1 MTLRSSTFVRLGF
14 ADAVAAAATVE
25 RLGADELVAFF
36 GRVGDPDLA
45 LRALA
50 ELADASSDDLIEDLV
65 NDEGTAMRLLSVLGA
80 SRALGEHLVKH
91 PTHWRVLTDGRL
103 GSTRPTAAALR
114 AELLTAVGA
123 DPFAYSPIASV
134 EQPENALRVA
144 YRRLLVPLA
153 ARDLAHSLAFEDTAA
168 ELSDLACATLEAAV
182 AIARTKVEVGSLRF
196 AVIALGKT
204 GGHELNYVSD
214 VDVVFVHAAGADQDF
229 DEAADLAGR
238 LAAEIIEVCSAHTS
252 EGSLWPLD
260 AALRPEGKAG
270 ALSRTLDGHVGYY
283 ERWASAWEFQA
294 LLKARP
300 AAGDRALGEAYVAAL
315 APMVWQ
321 VAERADFVADTQA
334 MRRRVV
340 SLLPSKDAG
349 QNLKLG
355 AGGLRD
361 VEFAVQLLQLVHGRT
376 DDRLRSSSTLIALDA
391 LTGAGYV
398 GREDGEEL
406 HRAYTFL
413 RQMEHRLQLFDLRRT
428 HLVPRDDASLR
439 RLARTLGMLREPV
452 ETFDQQWSRVKVEV
466 RRLHEKLFYRPLLNA
481 VASLPA
487 DGLPLT
493 PDAAL
498 DRLEALGFA
507 DPAAALRH
515 LQAMTSGVRRAAA
528 IQRALLPVML
538 DWFASGA
545 DPDAG
550 LFGFRRV
557 SESLGSSHWYLRALR
572 DEGLVAERLARIL
585 STSPYTTALL
595 EAEPE
600 GVRMLGG
607 ELAPEPPEALAAEML
622 ASARRQTS
630 VETSIRAIRAIRRRE
645 LFRSSA
651 AEVLG
656 LSDIDATGERLSRIT
671 DATLESS
678 LRVIG
683 ASVQEEMGATL
694 PPAELAVVA
703 MGRYGGFELGYASD
717 ADVMFVYRPVD
728 QAVMAQQ
735 YAERVFGELTH
746 QLAQP
751 GRDPGLGLDASLRPE
766 GRRGPLVRSL
776 DAYARYYARDAEIWE
791 RQALLRADAVVGDV
805 ELREDLTEMVDGY
818 RYGPPITAADAREI
832 RRIKGRVDAERL
844 PRGAD
849 RNLHLKLGRGGL
861 TDIEWTV
868 QLLQLEHAH
877 AIDGLR
883 TPRTIA
889 ALTAA
894 REAGVIDADDAETL
908 AVGWRFVSR
917 VRNAVTLARGRAANS
932 LPTNPVER
940 RTTAA
945 ILGYGPG
952 ESERMLDDY
961 LRITRQTRAV
971 VDRVFWE

>member
-1 MTLRSSTFVRLGF
+1 MTVRSSTLVRLGF
-14 ADAVAAAATVE
+14 ADAPLAVATVE
-25 RLGADELVAFF
+25 RLGAGDLIAYF

-45 LRALA
+45 LRS
-50 ELADASSDDLIEDLV
+50 LADLAAASTDDVIEELL

-91 PTHWRVLTDGRL
+91 PTHWRALTDQRL

-123 DPFAYSPIASV
+123 DPSSPTPSASA
-134 EQPENALRVA
+134 ERPEDRLRVA

-153 ARDLAHSLAFEDTAA
+153 ARDLAHALALEDTAA
-168 ELSDLACATLEAAV
+168 ELSDLACATVEAAV
-182 AIARTKVEVGSLRF
+182 AIARTRVDVGSLRF

-214 VDVVFVHAAGADQDF
+214 VDVVFVHEAGPDQDF
-229 DEAADLAGR
+229 DQAADLAGR
-238 LAAEIIEVCSAHTS
+238 LAAEVIEVCSGHTS
-252 EGSLWPLD
+252 EGTIWPLD

-300 AAGDRALGEAYVAAL
+300 AAGDRDLGQAYVAAL
-315 APMVWQ
+315 APMVWK
-321 VAERADFVADTQA
+321 VAERADFVAETQA

-340 SLLPSKDAG
+340 SLLPTKEAG
-349 QNLKLG
+349 HNLKLG

-376 DDRLRSSSTLIALDA
+376 DPRIRSSSTLVALEA
-391 LTGAGYV
+391 LTRAGYV

-406 HRAYTFL
+406 HQAYTFL

-428 HLVPRDDASLR
+428 HLVPRDEDSLR
-439 RLARTLGMLREPV
+439 RLARTLGMVRTPV
-452 ETFDQQWSRVKVEV
+452 ESFNQQWARVKVEV

-481 VASLPA
+481 VASLPV
-487 DGLPLT
+487 DGILLT
-493 PDAAL
+493 PEAAL
-498 DRLEALGFA
+498 DRLEALGFS
-507 DPAAALRH
+507 DPGAALRH
-515 LQAMTSGVRRAAA
+515 LEAMTTGVSRTAA
-528 IQRALLPVML
+528 IQRSLLPVML

-545 DPDAG
+545 NPDAG

-557 SESLGSSHWYLRALR
+557 SESLGSTHWYLRALR
-572 DEGLVAERLARIL
+572 DEGLVAERLAKIL

-600 GVRMLGG
+600 GVRMLGSD
-607 ELAPEPPEALAAEML
+607 LPPAVPSALTAEMV
-622 ASARRQTS
+622 ASAQRQS
-630 VETSIRAIRAIRRRE
+630 NPDAAVRAIRAIRRRE
-645 LFRSSA
+645 LFRGSA

-671 DATLESS
+671 DATLEAS
-678 LRVIG
+678 LRTV
-683 ASVQEEMGATL
+683 AQAVQGEMGSTL
-694 PPAELAVVA
+694 APAQLAIIA

-717 ADVMFVYRPVD
+717 ADVMFVYRSVEQPL
-728 QAVMAQQ
+728 MAQQ
-735 YAERVFGELTH
+735 YAERVFGELSR
-746 QLAQP
+746 QLSLP

-766 GRRGPLVRSL
+766 GRQGPLVRSL
-776 DAYARYYARDAEIWE
+776 EAYARYYERDAEVWE
-791 RQALLRADAVVGDV
+791 RQALLRADAVVGDG
-805 ELREDLTEMVDGY
+805 ELRDDFTDMIDAV
-818 RYGPPITAADAREI
+818 RYGAPITADDAREI

-849 RNLHLKLGRGGL
+849 RNLHVKLGRGGL
-861 TDIEWTV
+861 ADIEWTI
-868 QLLQLEHAH
+868 QLLQLQHADQ
-877 AIDGLR
+877 IQGMR
-883 TPRTIA
+883 TPRTMPALEA
-889 ALTAA
+889 ALA
-894 REAGVIDADDAETL
+894 AGVIEAEDAETL
-908 AVGWRFVSR
+908 AVGWRHVSR
-917 VRNAVTLARGRAANS
+917 VRNATTLARGRAANS
-932 LPTNPVER
+932 LPTNPIER

-971 VDRVFWE
+971 VDRIFWD

>member
-1 MTLRSSTFVRLGF
+1 MIRSSALVRLGF
-14 ADAVAAAATVE
+14 ADAAAAVATVE
-25 RLGADELVAFF
+25 RLGAEELIAFF

-45 LRALA
+45 LRALSDLA
-50 ELADASSDDLIEDLV
+50 EASADDLIEELV

-80 SRALGEHLVKH
+80 SRSLGEHLVKH
-91 PTHWRVLTDGRL
+91 PTQWRVLTDGRL

-123 DPFAYSPIASV
+123 DPGADVPVASV
-134 EQPENALRVA
+134 ANPEDALRVA

-153 ARDLAHSLAFEDTAA
+153 ARDLAHALALEDTAA
-168 ELSDLACATLEAAV
+168 ELSDLACATVEAAV
-182 AIARTKVEVGSLRF
+182 AIARTKVDVGSLRF

-214 VDVVFVHAAGADQDF
+214 VDVVFVHAAGPDQDF
-229 DEAADLAGR
+229 DQAADLAGK
-238 LAAEIIEVCSAHTS
+238 LAAEVIEACSAHTS
-252 EGSLWPLD
+252 EGTIWPLD

-315 APMVWQ
+315 APMVWK
-321 VAERADFVADTQA
+321 VAERADFVAETQA

-340 SLLPSKDAG
+340 SLLPTKDAG
-349 QNLKLG
+349 RNLKLG
-355 AGGLRD
+355 VGGLRD

-376 DDRLRSSSTLIALDA
+376 DDRIRSSTTLVALDA
-391 LTGAGYV
+391 LTRAGYV

-413 RQMEHRLQLFDLRRT
+413 RQTEHRLQLFDLRRT
-428 HLVPRDDASLR
+428 HLVPREEEAQR

-452 ETFDQQWSRVKVEV
+452 ETFTREWAKVKVEV

-487 DGLPLT
+487 DGSPLT
-493 PDAAL
+493 PEAAL
-498 DRLEALGFA
+498 DRLEALGFS
-507 DPAAALRH
+507 DPGAAVRH
-515 LQAMTSGVRRAAA
+515 LQAMTSGVSRSAA

-545 DPDAG
+545 NPDAG

-557 SESLGSSHWYLRALR
+557 SESLGSTHWYLRALR
-572 DEGLVAERLARIL
+572 DEGEIAERLARIL

-595 EAEPE
+595 EVEPE
-600 GVRMLGG
+600 GVRMLGT
-607 ELAPEPPEALAAEML
+607 ELSAAPADALTVEML
-622 ASARRQTS
+622 ASAQRQQTS
-630 VETSIRAIRAIRRRE
+630 EAAVRAVRAIRRRE
-645 LFRSSA
+645 LFRGSA

-656 LSDIDATGERLSRIT
+656 LSEIDATGERLSRIT
-671 DATLESS
+671 DATLEAS
-678 LRVIG
+678 LR
-683 ASVQEEMGATL
+683 ATARSVQAEMGSTI
-694 PPAELAVVA
+694 PPAQLAIIA

-717 ADVMFVYRPVD
+717 ADVMFVYRAVEQP
-728 QAVMAQQ
+728 VMAQQ
-735 YAERVFGELTH
+735 YAERVFGELGRL
-746 QLAQP
+746 LALP
-751 GRDPGLGLDASLRPE
+751 GRDPVLDLDASLRPE
-766 GRRGPLVRSL
+766 GRQGPLVRSL
-776 DAYARYYARDAEIWE
+776 EAYARYYERDAEIWE
-791 RQALLRADAVVGDV
+791 RQALLRADAVVGDG
-805 ELREDLTEMVDGY
+805 ELRDDFTAMIDTV
-818 RYGPPITAADAREI
+818 RYGPAITPADAREI

-849 RNLHLKLGRGGL
+849 RNLHVKLGRGGL
-861 TDIEWTV
+861 ADIEWTV
-868 QLLQLEHAH
+868 QLLQLQHSHDVA
-877 AIDGLR
+877 GLR
-883 TPRTIA
+883 TPRTMP
-889 ALTAA
+889 ALDAA
-894 REAGVIDADDAETL
+894 RSAGVIDPDDAEIL
-908 AVGWRFVSR
+908 ATGWRHVSR
-917 VRNAVTLARGRAANS
+917 VRNAMTLARGRAANS
-932 LPTNPVER
+932 LPTNPIER

-971 VDRVFWE
+971 VDRIFWE